1 MFRNG
6 IAQFVG
12 SWVSESGYCLRIKK
26 VRKDRASVDFLDP
39 RGVPVKRTYME
50 GAPSIKMIAQYDD
63 YYENF
68 EVDLWERGKGFIL
81 HLDHEYGYL
90 LDREQREVLVP
101 AISRYERDHF
111 LELFTHYLAPWITLC
126 EERRKTKGK
135 RPFFLADPPSDGISV
150 HGRQIRGRFPPTTQP
165 TARSVLYDLERL
177 ARPLAVP
184 AVL

>member
-50 GAPSIKMIAQYDD
+50 GAPSIEMIAQYDD

-111 LELFTHYLAPWITLC
+111 LDAFYSLFGPLDHFV
-126 EERRKTKGK
+126 RREAQNK
-135 RPFFLADPPSDGISV
+135 RQETFFLG
-150 HGRQIRGRFPPTTQP
+150 G
-165 TARSVLYDLERL
+165 
-177 ARPLAVP
+177 P
-184 AVL
+184 A

>member
-50 GAPSIKMIAQYDD
+50 GAPSIEMIAQYDD

-101 AISRYERDHF
+101 A
-111 LELFTHYLAPWITLC
+111 PWITLC

-150 HGRQIRGRFPPTTQP
+150 HGTADPRSFSNPQLNPQHAASCTTLNDFP
-165 TARSVLYDLERL
+165 
-177 ARPLAVP
+177 RPSAVP